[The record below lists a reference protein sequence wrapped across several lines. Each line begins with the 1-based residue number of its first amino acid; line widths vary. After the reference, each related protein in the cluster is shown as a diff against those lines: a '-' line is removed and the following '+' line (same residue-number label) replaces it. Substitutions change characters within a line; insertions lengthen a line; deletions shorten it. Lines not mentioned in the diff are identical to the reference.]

1 MHHVCRCILWF
12 IMIPIIFI
20 YLPEDRE
27 CDIPSL
33 FWLRYRWMFLCL
45 YNASSLPIHFKYG
58 GLFVNQEGTIL
69 WAVKLLVF
77 YLIGSIWLLYGFLI
91 FTSYED
97 TCGWD
102 DRLEKEYI
110 IDPYGLGWLFLIIG
124 SPIGH
129 INLKNIRESTNG
141 ENERRSS
148 GGEAPNCV
156 VYFVYIWLNLLTLPI
171 LGLPY
176 LIILP
181 CICCFTC
188 CSL

>member
-1 MHHVCRCILWF
+1 
-12 IMIPIIFI
+12 MIPIIFI

-33 FWLRYRWMFLCL
+33 FWLRYRWIFLCL
-45 YNASSLPIHFKYG
+45 YNAMSLPIHFKYG
-58 GLFVNQEGTIL
+58 GLFAEQEGTIL

-77 YLIGSIWLLYGFLI
+77 YLIGSIWLLYGFII

-97 TCGWD
+97 TCEWN
-102 DRLEKEYI
+102 DRLEKEYF
-110 IDPYGLGWLFLIIG
+110 IDPYALGWLFLIIG

-129 INLKNIRESTNG
+129 INIKQIRESNDG
-141 ENERRSS
+141 RER
-148 GGEAPNCV
+148 APPSNCI
-156 VYFVYIWLNLLTLPI
+156 VYFVYVWLNLLTLPI

-181 CICCFTC
+181 CVCCATC
-188 CSL
+188 AGYDNMNK